1 MKIRLILADDHPTVL
16 SGMQHEIG
24 RAPTLEIVGL
34 AASAGKLI
42 ALLDATV
49 CDVLITDYM
58 MPGGGFP
65 DGFPLLLHLRRNWPD
80 LKIVVFTTV
89 DNPGMLREIVGIDV
103 QSVLSKLDDADHLIS
118 AAHSVYAGA
127 RYYSP
132 SVRGALR
139 GQRTADT
146 LSSREFEVIRLY
158 VAGHTI
164 GEIALQLNRA
174 KQTVSAQKVSA
185 MKKLSA
191 SSATPSCSITPSRS
205 ACRRPARTVGA
216 ASIERAE
223 NSSIMPADGRL
234 GDAKSP

>member
-139 GQRTADT
+139 GQRIADT
-146 LSSREFEVIRLY
+146 LSSRKFEVIRLY

-164 GEIALQLNRA
+164 GEIALQLHRA

-185 MKKLSA
+185 MKKL
-191 SSATPSCSITPSRS
+191 
-205 ACRRPARTVGA
+205 G
-216 ASIERAE
+216 IERDAE
-223 NSSIMPADGRL
+223 LFHYAFEIGLSPPGTNRWSSLD
-234 GDAKSP
+234 

>member
-139 GQRTADT
+139 APREQRVANT

-158 VAGHTI
+158 VAGNTI
-164 GEIALQLNRA
+164 GEIALRLNRA

-185 MKKLSA
+185 MKKL
-191 SSATPSCSITPSRS
+191 
-205 ACRRPARTVGA
+205 G
-216 ASIERAE
+216 IERDAE
-223 NSSIMPADGRL
+223 LFHYAFEIGLPPPGTKRWSSLD
-234 GDAKSP
+234 

>member
-103 QSVLSKLDDADHLIS
+103 QSVLSKLDAADHLIS

-139 GQRTADT
+139 APREQRVANT

-158 VAGHTI
+158 VAGNTI
-164 GEIALQLNRA
+164 GEIALRLNRA

-185 MKKLSA
+185 MKKL
-191 SSATPSCSITPSRS
+191 
-205 ACRRPARTVGA
+205 G
-216 ASIERAE
+216 IERDAE
-223 NSSIMPADGRL
+223 LFHYAFEIGLPPPGTKRWSRL
-234 GDAKSP
+234 D

>member
-16 SGMQHEIG
+16 SGMRHEIG

-103 QSVLSKLDDADHLIS
+103 QSVLSKLDAADHLIS

-139 GQRTADT
+139 GPREQGIANT

-164 GEIALQLNRA
+164 GEIALRLNRA

-185 MKKLSA
+185 MKKL
-191 SSATPSCSITPSRS
+191 
-205 ACRRPARTVGA
+205 G
-216 ASIERAE
+216 IERDAE
-223 NSSIMPADGRL
+223 LFHYAFEIGLSPPGTNRWSSLD
-234 GDAKSP
+234 